1 MDYQNPKN
9 VQIPYELFLDLLKYH
24 CLDMATVELGE
35 NISKELQKKLDKIVN
50 QNLYGQSKTAATP
63 EEREKARQ
71 AYLDRR
77 GIHKDF
83 RW

>member
-1 MDYQNPKN
+1 MDQNPKN

-24 CLDMATVELGE
+24 YLDMATEELGE
-35 NISKELQKKLDKIVN
+35 SINKELQKKFDALVN
-50 QNLYGQSKTAATP
+50 RNLYGASKTAATP